1 MATRAAVHRART
13 EGAVPR
19 PLGPGPPPLS
29 AYDVAVIGCG
39 IVGAS
44 AVYAATRAG
53 ARVVALDAGAPGAGT
68 TSTSFAWLNSCKK
81 EPEHYHRLNAEGMA
95 AHRELAR
102 ELGGART
109 HHEGGSL
116 EWAEGAE
123 QLAELRER
131 VARLAG
137 RGYAA
142 EFISRE
148 RALGM
153 EPGLGIPD
161 RVREVAFYGGD
172 AWLDAPGLVRD
183 LLDAATAKG
192 AELRTHTAA
201 RALRTTGSRV
211 EAIATD
217 GGEIVAASVLVC
229 VGPTTKAFLDSL
241 GVAMPV
247 QRVFGLLAITSPP
260 SRPLGRVVHA
270 PGVHLRPDV
279 SGGLMLGADDLDG
292 TVVETAPPAGRAAL
306 AAQMLERA
314 ARVYPSAR
322 DVTLVEHR
330 VGVRPMPADR
340 HTIAGRVPGV
350 ANAWM
355 LATHS
360 GVTLGPLLGRLI
372 ADEIVR
378 GVTSPTLA
386 PFRPDRFA
394 DVAAR

>member
-1 MATRAAVHRART
+1 
-13 EGAVPR
+13 
-19 PLGPGPPPLS
+19 LS
-29 AYDVAVIGCG
+29 TYDLAVIGAG

-68 TSTSFAWLNSCKK
+68 SSTSFAWLNSCKK

-102 ELGGART
+102 ELGGPRT
-109 HHEGGSL
+109 HHDGGSL
-116 EWAEGAE
+116 EWAEDEERA
-123 QLAELRER
+123 AELRAR
-131 VARLAG
+131 VERLAS

-148 RALGM
+148 RALAL
-153 EPGLGIPD
+153 EPGLGIAAH
-161 RVREVAFYGGD
+161 VREVAFFGGE
-172 AWLDAPGLVRD
+172 AWLDAPGLVRN

-192 AELRTHTAA
+192 AEVRTHTP
-201 RALRTTGSRV
+201 ALSLRVTGSRV
-211 EAIATD
+211 DGIAID
-217 GGEIVAASVLVC
+217 GGEISARSVLVC
-229 VGPTTKAFLDSL
+229 VGPTTRAFLERL
-241 GVAMPV
+241 RVAMPV
-247 QRVFGLLAITSPP
+247 HRVFGLLAITSRPAQ
-260 SRPLGRVVHA
+260 PLGRVVHA

-292 TVVETAPPAGRAAL
+292 AVVEGAQPAERAEI
-306 AAQMLERA
+306 AAQMVARA

-330 VGVRPMPADR
+330 VGVRPMPADH
-340 HTIAGRVPGV
+340 HTIAGRIPGFE
-350 ANAWM
+350 NGWM
-355 LATHS
+355 IATHS

-378 GVTSPTLA
+378 GVRGATLA
-386 PFRPDRFA
+386 PFRPDRFSA
-394 DVAAR
+394 TAAR